1 MDEKMKKLVL
11 FDLDGTLINSI
22 DDLAD
27 STNYA
32 LQQCGLPLHTVDEY
46 KYFVGNSVDPLIR
59 RALPEEEKENQE
71 LFDRVKKIYLSYYA
85 AHSKDKTRPY
95 PGISDL
101 LSRCNKAGVL
111 VAVVSNKPDDITAD
125 VVRYYFPQIHFAATM
140 GPKEG
145 IPKKPDPAGV
155 REVLRI
161 TGIALEDALYV
172 GDTWVDMQ
180 TAQNSGVQSC
190 GVLWGFRTRQEL
202 VENHADFIA
211 ANAAELAEIIF
222 K

>member
-1 MDEKMKKLVL
+1 MKKLVL
-11 FDLDGTLINSI
+11 FDLDGTLIDSI

-46 KYFVGNSVDPLIR
+46 KYFVGNSVDPLIQ
-59 RALPEEEKENQE
+59 RALPERKKDDRE
-71 LFDRVKKIYLSYYA
+71 LFERVKKIYLDRYA
-85 AHSKDKTRPY
+85 AHSKDKTKPY
-95 PGISDL
+95 PGIDRL
-101 LSRCNKAGVL
+101 LCRCNEAGVL
-111 VAVVSNKPDDITAD
+111 VAVVSNKPDRITAD
-125 VVRYYFPQIHFAATM
+125 VVRYYFPQIRFAATM
-140 GPKEG
+140 GQKEG

-155 REVLRI
+155 REVLRL

-202 VENHADFIA
+202 EENHADFIA
-211 ANAAELAEIIF
+211 ADTEQLAEIIF
-222 K
+222 Q

>member
-1 MDEKMKKLVL
+1 MKKLVL

-140 GPKEG
+140 WPKEG

>member
-1 MDEKMKKLVL
+1 MKKLVL
-11 FDLDGTLINSI
+11 FDLDGTLIDSI

-32 LQQCGLPLHTVDEY
+32 LQECGLPLHTVEEY

-59 RALPEEEKENQE
+59 RALPKEDQDNQE
-71 LFDRVKKIYLSYYA
+71 LFDRVKKIYLSRYA
-85 AHSKDKTRPY
+85 AHSKDKTKPY
-95 PGISDL
+95 PGIANL
-101 LSRCNKAGVL
+101 LSQCNKEGVL
-111 VAVVSNKPDDITAD
+111 IAVVSNKPDDITAD

-140 GPKEG
+140 GQKEW

-155 REVLRI
+155 REVLRL
-161 TGIALEDALYV
+161 TGIDPKDSLYV

-180 TAQNSGVQSC
+180 TAQNSGVKSC

-202 VENHADFIA
+202 EDNHADDIA
-211 ANAAELAEIIF
+211 ANVKELTEIIF

>member
-1 MDEKMKKLVL
+1 MKKLVL

-161 TGIALEDALYV
+161 TGIALDDALYV